1 MENNDHFINEMSDK
15 SIAHKEDFARKQNDL
30 TQLALRLG
38 ASEVGIINASQVPV
52 EDHLANVCR
61 EIRCEAYGL
70 SPSCPPH
77 VSGPSG
83 FRELI
88 KKMRYGVVVRIDIP
102 SSVMFSNERRE
113 VMGLLHEIVAGVEQK
128 AVHMG
133 YSGSKSFAGGS
144 CKNIFCGEHA
154 ECRVLSEQGECR
166 NPQTARPS
174 MSGFGINVLKLMQLA
189 GIPVDKSL
197 TPAETGYHEE
207 SMSWVAGLVMV
218 G

>member
-1 MENNDHFINEMSDK
+1 MEKSDHFMNEMSDK
-15 SIAHKEDFARKQNDL
+15 ATMQNETSTQELNELIRLAR
-30 TQLALRLG
+30 RLG
-38 ASEVGIINASQVPV
+38 ASAVGIIEASQVPV

-83 FRELI
+83 FRELN

-113 VMGLLHEIVAGVEQK
+113 VMGLLHEIVAAVEQE

-133 YSGSKSFAGGS
+133 YADSKSFAGGS

-197 TPAETGYHEE
+197 TPAETGYYEE

>member
-1 MENNDHFINEMSDK
+1 MKNIDHFINEMSDK
-15 SIAHKEDFARKQNDL
+15 SITQKENFVRKQNDL
-30 TQLALRLG
+30 AQLARRLG
-38 ASEVGIINASQVPV
+38 ASEVGIIDASQVPV
-52 EDHLANVCR
+52 EDPLANVCR
-61 EIRCEAYGL
+61 EIRCDAYGL

-88 KKMRYGVVVRIDIP
+88 RKMRYGVVVRIDIP

-113 VMGLLHEIVAGVEQK
+113 VMGLLHEIVSAVEEE

-133 YSGSKSFAGGS
+133 YAGSKSFAGGS
-144 CKNIFCGEHA
+144 CKNIFCGEHS
-154 ECRVLSEQGECR
+154 ECRVLSGRGECR
-166 NPQTARPS
+166 NPQSARPS
-174 MSGFGINVLKLMQLA
+174 MSGFGINVLKLMQKA
-189 GIPVDKSL
+189 GIPVEKSL
-197 TPAETGYHEE
+197 TPAETGYHGE